1 MKLARYEYPD
11 DFYYDHDHSYARLD
25 DGSVIQGITDLAQGT
40 MGEILFVELPR
51 VGRTFAQG
59 DRLFSIQSIEPGM
72 AARRVYAVVSGEV
85 AAVNQDLAGDPGL
98 VNRDPYGTGWVIRI
112 QPRDLSELD
121 NLWRVTDPELKAW
134 AWEELENVVPPL
146 RFLEHLLGERATT
159 SELERELYSRDMAP
173 VPSLLVTPLG
183 LKTKPDIVVRPETD
197 EEVVR
202 IVKHATQHDIPITPR
217 ASGSTPYFDS
227 VPVKGGILLD
237 LNGLR
242 GEPVLNEDRLTVTVR
257 AATRWQELD
266 RWLRQR
272 GFAVKSYPTSAP
284 SATVGGWLNMEGYGI
299 GSLRYGSVHEQVI
312 SAWVVMPD
320 GQLMTVNEDSDPPL
334 SWFAGSEGTL
344 GIVTECELSIRRK
357 PVAEGHHLLAFS
369 NISSLQEAALALANA
384 EPRPYNIHYMDSN
397 YLRLVEEAGFSV
409 PDHRL
414 LLAIDYDGDGEEVN
428 RGDILVREVAAQTNG
443 EMLPAEIAL
452 EEWKDRFEALRA
464 KRTGPSMLA
473 AETWL
478 PLSNLNAYLTDV
490 EKLGRRTGIRFFN
503 YGHVVSPENGLSFS
517 MYRTNERQVINY
529 VMSLSLTKKLHDISQ
544 KNGGRPYGIG
554 VWNTPYLDRI
564 FSKEELAE
572 LRHRKGLRDPHG
584 IMNPGKIYWPLKLLP
599 PLLFRPGMN
608 VMALMRGISGRVG
621 DNLQKVFSAL
631 VAKKAQL
638 RGFVP
643 VTRVTSHDGE
653 AYTGLE
659 METLICGRCGFCR
672 DVCPVY
678 EAIRWESAAPRGKI
692 AFAKRLNGG
701 NGHGREREMLQEF
714 ARRVYQCTLC
724 SRCAEVCPTHIDTRS
739 LWLDLRQRLVGTG
752 LAPEVFGQV
761 RDILMGKHNVSDLP
775 NDTRLMWSER
785 LDNIPE
791 GLENKKGAKVL
802 YFVGCVGSFFPM
814 VQGIPRSL
822 VQIMQTAGVDFS
834 TLGNNEWCCGFPLL
848 GAGMKDEAVAMARHN
863 IARVRELSVETLVTT
878 CPSCYHIW
886 KHEYENL
893 TGERLDFEIL
903 HSTEFLQQL
912 VEGGALPLQA
922 DALVTYHDPCDLGR
936 NSGIYEAPRRVLQ
949 AIPGVT
955 LVEMA
960 LSHENAL
967 CCGGGG
973 NLEMVDSALV
983 RDIGRHK
990 LQLALDTA
998 APMIVSACQQCKRTI
1013 TATARAEKSRLRVLD
1028 ITELVWQAVENGM
1041 RKARR

>member
-1 MKLARYEYPD
+1 LKIARYKYPD
-11 DFYYDHDHSYARLD
+11 DLYYDSHHSYARLD
-25 DGSVIQGITDLAQGT
+25 DGLVIQGITDLAQG
-40 MGEILFVELPR
+40 MLGEILYVELPR

-59 DRLFSIQSIEPGM
+59 ERLFSVQSIEPGM
-72 AARRVYAVVSGEV
+72 PAHRVHAVLSGEV
-85 AAVNQDLAGDPGL
+85 VAVNQDLDEDPDL
-98 VNRDPYGTGWVIRI
+98 VNRDPYSAGWVIKI
-112 QPRDLSELD
+112 QPRDLSELR
-121 NLWRVTDPELKAW
+121 NLWLATDPELEAW
-134 AWEELENVVPPL
+134 AWEELENTSPPL

-202 IVKHATQHDIPITPR
+202 MVRHAARHDIPITPR

-242 GEPVLNEDRLTVTVR
+242 GEPILNEDRLTVTVR

-299 GSLRYGSVHEQVI
+299 GSLRYGSVHEQVV
-312 SAWVVMPD
+312 SACVVMPD
-320 GQLMTVNEDSDPPL
+320 GQLLTVNQDSDPPL

-369 NISSLQEAALALANA
+369 SIPFLQEAALAIASAN
-384 EPRPYNIHYMDSN
+384 PRPHDIHYLDPN
-397 YLRLVEEAGFSV
+397 YLRLVEEAGFSI
-409 PDHRL
+409 PDHRW
-414 LLAIDYDGDGEEVN
+414 LLAIDYDGDEEEVN
-428 RGDILVREVAAQTNG
+428 KGDILVREIAARTGG
-443 EMLPAEIAL
+443 EKLAAEIAL
-452 EEWKDRFEALRA
+452 EEWEDRFEALRA
-464 KRTGPSMLA
+464 KRKGPSMLA

-478 PLSNLNAYLTDV
+478 PLSSLNAYLNDV
-490 EKLGRRTGIRFFN
+490 EKLGRRAGIRLFN
-503 YGHVVSPENGLSFS
+503 YGHVVSPQNVVSFS
-517 MYRTNERQVINY
+517 MYRANERQVINY

-544 KNGGRPYGIG
+544 KHGGRPYGVG

-564 FSKEELAE
+564 FSKEELAQ
-572 LRHRKGLRDPHG
+572 LRHRKELRDPYG
-584 IMNPGKIYWPLKLLP
+584 IMNPGKIYWPLKLLS

-608 VMALMRGISGRVG
+608 VMALIRGTIGRIG
-621 DNLQKVFSAL
+621 DNLQKVFGL
-631 VAKKAQL
+631 VAKRAKLQRLAPAVSVASDS
-638 RGFVP
+638 GD
-643 VTRVTSHDGE
+643 SY
-653 AYTGLE
+653 AGLE

-692 AFAKRLNGG
+692 AFAKRLNSR
-701 NGHGREREMLQEF
+701 NGYGDREREMLQEF
-714 ARRVYQCTLC
+714 AGRVYQCTLC
-724 SRCAEVCPTHIDTRS
+724 GRCAEVCPTHIDTRS
-739 LWLDLRQRLVGTG
+739 LWLDLRQRLVGAG
-752 LAPEVFGQV
+752 LAPESFGRV
-761 RDILMGKHNVSDLP
+761 RDVLMDKHNVSDLP

-791 GLENKKGAKVL
+791 GLVSKKGAKVL
-802 YFVGCVGSFFPM
+802 FFVGCVGSFFPM

-822 VQIMQTAGVDFS
+822 VQIMQTAGVDFT
-834 TLGNNEWCCGFPLL
+834 TLGSDEWCCGFPLL
-848 GAGMKDEAVAMARHN
+848 GAGMKDDVAAMARHN
-863 IARVRELSVETLVTT
+863 ISRVRALGVETLVAT
-878 CPSCYHIW
+878 CPSCYHVW
-886 KHEYENL
+886 KHEYQKL
-893 TGERLDFEIL
+893 TGERLGFEIL
-903 HSTEFLQQL
+903 HSTEFLQQI
-912 VEGGALPLQA
+912 VEAGTLPLHA

-936 NSGIYEAPRRVLQ
+936 NSGIYDAPRRVLQ
-949 AIPGVT
+949 AIPGLT

-960 LSHENAL
+960 LSHEDAL

-973 NLEMVDSALV
+973 NLEMVDNALV
-983 RDIGRHK
+983 RDIGRRK
-990 LQLALDTA
+990 LQLALDTGA
-998 APMIVSACQQCKRTI
+998 RTIVSACQQCKRTI
-1013 TATARAEKSRLRVLD
+1013 ATTARAEKTRLRVLD
-1028 ITELVWQAVENGM
+1028 ITELVWQAAENGM
-1041 RKARR
+1041 K

>member
-1 MKLARYEYPD
+1 MRIARYQCPD
-11 DFYYDHDHSYARLD
+11 DLYYDSYHSYARLD
-25 DGSVIQGITDLAQGT
+25 DGLIIQGITDLAQG
-40 MGEILFVELPR
+40 MLGEILFVELPR
-51 VGRTFAQG
+51 IGRTFAQG
-59 DRLFSIQSIEPGM
+59 ERLLSVQSIESGM
-72 AARRVYAVVSGEV
+72 AAHRIHAVVSGEV
-85 AAVNQDLAGDPGL
+85 VAINQDLTDNPDL
-98 VNRDPYGTGWVIRI
+98 VNGDPYGAGWVIKI

-121 NLWRVTDPELKAW
+121 SLWQATDPELEAW

-197 EEVVR
+197 GEVVR
-202 IVKHATQHDIPITPR
+202 IVKHAARHNIAVTPR

-284 SATVGGWLNMEGYGI
+284 SATVGGWLNMEGCGI

-312 SAWVVMPD
+312 SARVVMPD
-320 GQLMTVNEDSDPPL
+320 GQLMTVNKDSDPPL

-357 PVAEGHHLLAFS
+357 PAAEGHHLLAFAG
-369 NISSLQEAALALANA
+369 ISSLQEAALAIAST
-384 EPRPYNIHYMDSN
+384 EPRPYNIHYVDPH
-397 YLRLVEEAGFSV
+397 YLQLVEEAGFSV

-414 LLAIDYDGDGEEVN
+414 LLAIDYDGDEEEVN
-428 RGDILVREVAAQTNG
+428 RGSILVPEIAARTGG
-443 EMLPAEIAL
+443 EMLPSEIAL

-464 KRTGPSMLA
+464 KRKGPSMLA

-478 PLSNLNAYLTDV
+478 PLSSLNAYLTDV
-490 EKLGRRTGIRFFN
+490 EKLGRRTGVRFFN
-503 YGHVVSPENGLSFS
+503 YGHVVSPQNVVSFS
-517 MYRTNERQVINY
+517 MYRANEKEVIHY

-544 KNGGRPYGIG
+544 KHGGRPYGIG

-564 FSKEELAE
+564 FSKEELTQ
-572 LRHRKGLRDPHG
+572 LRHRKESRDPYG
-584 IMNPGKIYWPLKLLP
+584 IMNPGKIYQPLKLLP

-608 VMALMRGISGRVG
+608 VMALIRGLIGRVG
-621 DNLQKVFSAL
+621 DNLQEVFPSL
-631 VAKKAQL
+631 IAKKVEL
-638 RGFVP
+638 RDLVP
-643 VTRVTSHDGE
+643 TSTAVSHSGNSY
-653 AYTGLE
+653 AGLE

-678 EAIRWESAAPRGKI
+678 EAIGWESAAPRGKI

-701 NGHGREREMLQEF
+701 NGYGNRDREMFQEF

-724 SRCAEVCPTHIDTRS
+724 GRCAEVCPTHIDTRS
-739 LWLDLRQRLVGTG
+739 LWLDLRQRFAGTE
-752 LAPEVFGQV
+752 LAPESFGRV
-761 RDILMGKHNVSDLP
+761 RDILMDKHNVSDLP

-785 LDNIPE
+785 LDHIPE
-791 GLENKKGAKVL
+791 SLANRKGAKVL
-802 YFVGCVGSFFPM
+802 FFVGCVGSFFPM

-822 VQIMQTAGVDFS
+822 VQIMQTAGVDFT

-848 GAGMKDEAVAMARHN
+848 GAGMKDEALAMAQHN
-863 IARVRELSVETLVTT
+863 IARVRELGVETLVAT

-886 KHEYENL
+886 KHEYGKL

-903 HSTEFLQQL
+903 HSTELLQQL
-912 VEGGALPLQA
+912 VEAGALPLHA

-949 AIPGVT
+949 AIPGLT

-960 LSHENAL
+960 LSHEDAF

-983 RDIGRHK
+983 KDIGRHK
-990 LQLALDTA
+990 LQLALDTG

-1013 TATARAEKSRLRVLD
+1013 AATARAEKTRLRVLD
-1028 ITELVWQAVENGM
+1028 ITELVWQAAENGI
-1041 RKARR
+1041 R